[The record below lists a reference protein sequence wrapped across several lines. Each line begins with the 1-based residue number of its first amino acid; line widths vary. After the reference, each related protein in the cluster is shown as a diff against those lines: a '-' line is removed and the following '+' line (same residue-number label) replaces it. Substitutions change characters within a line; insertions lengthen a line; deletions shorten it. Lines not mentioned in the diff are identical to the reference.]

1 MAKRSKTML
10 ILVVVLVIAIIGI
23 VAEKMIQKHV
33 DSVNTVDE
41 EVFTTSEDDLTSI
54 ILTQGST
61 SLIFNKSDDGTWTYE
76 ADGDFPVSQDKIAE
90 LIGYFQSVHASFVIT
105 DVEDYSQYG
114 LKSPEATI
122 SFTTADGTSEVEFGT
137 YSTMDSK
144 RYISVDSGDV
154 YLIDDDI
161 LSDMTFTADDYLDY
175 DTVTDFDQLTELK
188 VSGKSNFDLVYDAD
202 TQYTYTDSYDYYLI
216 DGDDHKPVA
225 ESKITSYID
234 QIRNIDTSAYVT
246 YKATS
251 DDLAKYGLDNPD
263 ITVVLTGDVAGE
275 DEDDTESQS
284 QTIYFSSV
292 DDKDYYAYFD
302 QSTIVY
308 SIDEAVFEAL
318 ADGSYDT
325 LRPDEIVSLDWT
337 SVSSLTATID
347 GTSYLIDVSSDGDD
361 GNTYTYEG
369 SEVDFTSAAS
379 KIDSLSL
386 TEAGSDYSKGKQ
398 ELRLLLQ
405 LNDDNATSLDI
416 ILYQYDG
423 DSCIATLDGET
434 IGLVSRSSMS
444 SLREDITSALL
455 NKDKDEDSSEE

>member
-10 ILVVVLVIAIIGI
+10 ILVLILVIAIVGI
-23 VAEKMIQKHV
+23 IAEKLIQKHV

-41 EVFTTSEDDLTSI
+41 EVFTTTEDNLTALC
-54 ILTQGST
+54 LTQGSA
-61 SLIFNKSDDGTWTYE
+61 SLTFNKSDDGSWTYE
-76 ADGDFPVSQDKIAE
+76 ADSDFPVSQDKMSE
-90 LIGYFQSVHASFVIT
+90 LIGYFESLHASFVIK

-114 LKSPEATI
+114 LKSPEATV

-144 RYISVDSGDV
+144 RYISVDSKDV

-161 LSDMTFTADDYLDY
+161 LSDITFTADDYLDY
-175 DTVTDFDQLTELK
+175 DRVTDFDQLTQLK
-188 VSGKSNFDLVYDAD
+188 VSGKSNFDIVYDAD
-202 TQYTYTDSYDYYLI
+202 TQYTYTNDYDYYLI
-216 DGDDHKPVA
+216 EGDEHKPVA
-225 ESKITSYID
+225 ESKITSLVD
-234 QIRNIDTSAYVT
+234 QIRNIDTSGYVT
-246 YKATS
+246 YKASS
-251 DDLAKYGLDNPD
+251 DDLAEYGLDDPD
-263 ITVVLTGDVAGE
+263 ITLVLTGNVATE
-275 DEDDTESQS
+275 DEDDTERQS

-308 SIDEAVFEAL
+308 SIDKDVFEAL
-318 ADGSYDT
+318 AESSYDT

-337 SVSSLTATID
+337 LVSSLTATID

-361 GNTYTYEG
+361 GNTYTYED

-405 LNDDNATSLDI
+405 LNDDNATTLDI
-416 ILYQYDG
+416 TLYQYDG
-423 DSCIATLDGET
+423 DSCIATFNDET

-455 NKDKDEDSSEE
+455 NKDKDENSSEE